1 MKFLEQKGKRSVYLN
16 GIQTADFVGY
26 ILDAVVIDIQ
36 DSCRRSTIPYFIRYG
51 LTKPKQQEEF
61 ANCLTS
67 KFEIICFINVNQSKN
82 LASSSYK

>member
-1 MKFLEQKGKRSVYLN
+1 MKFLEHKGKRSVYLN

-61 ANCLTS
+61 
-67 KFEIICFINVNQSKN
+67 EIICFINVNQSKN